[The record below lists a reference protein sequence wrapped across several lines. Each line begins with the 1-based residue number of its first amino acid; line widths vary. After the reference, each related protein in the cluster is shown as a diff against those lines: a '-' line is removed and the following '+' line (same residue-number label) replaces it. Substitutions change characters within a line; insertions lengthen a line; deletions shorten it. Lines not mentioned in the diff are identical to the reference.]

1 MTHNPDWQNYCAH
14 GVDIAQPCQDC
25 MRMRLYAQGATVTE
39 VVEDE
44 FGFAY
49 RMESDDVRIGTP
61 HSIPTFDR
69 DRYPTDETLDRIE
82 RWPVQNVDDVR
93 KCLDFVIDS
102 WDNHYG
108 GVSRTLSATE
118 MSMVHAQKGEK
129 FIRFATGGWSG
140 NEALIAALQRN
151 TKVHTFSCV
160 ATVRGGLHIYQY

>member
-1 MTHNPDWQNYCAH
+1 M
-14 GVDIAQPCQDC
+14 
-25 MRMRLYAQGATVTE
+25 TE

-44 FGFAY
+44 YGFAY
-49 RMESDDVRIGTP
+49 RLESDDVRIDTP
-61 HSIPTFDR
+61 HPEPPTFVR
-69 DRYPTDETLDRIE
+69 GGYPTTDETLDRIE
-82 RWPVQNVDDVR
+82 RWPVQSVDDVR

-108 GVSRTLSATE
+108 GVSRTLSSTE
-118 MSMVHAQKGEK
+118 LSMIHAQKGEK

-151 TKVHTFSCV
+151 TQVDTFSCV